1 MSAQGLEV
9 IDHTVL
15 LTHEWINDL
24 RDRLGWQSSR
34 DALRLLRVTLAQIRD
49 HLGHDELAQLA
60 AQMPLL
66 IRGMFYE
73 GWSPART
80 PLQERSIDQFM
91 APIEAKL
98 ADVQGWRGQE
108 SVAAVFQTLTEKIT
122 DGEIEDVRAGLPQ
135 AIRDMWR
142 V

>member
-1 MSAQGLEV
+1 MSSQGLEV

-24 RDRLGWQSSR
+24 RDRLGWKSSR
-34 DALRLLRVTLAQIRD
+34 DALRLLRVTLAQVRD
-49 HLGHDELAQLA
+49 HLGHDELAQLS

-73 GWSPART
+73 GWSPSHT
-80 PLQERSIDQFM
+80 PLHERSIDQFM
-91 APIEAKL
+91 TPIEAKFT
-98 ADVQGWRGQE
+98 DVQDWHGKE
-108 SVAAVFQTLTEKIT
+108 SVSAVFQTLNEKIS

-135 AIRDMWR
+135 AIRDIWP

>member
-24 RDRLGWQSSR
+24 RDRLGWESSR
-34 DALRLLRVTLAQIRD
+34 DALRLLRVTLAQVRD
-49 HLGHDELAQLA
+49 HLGHEELAQLS

-66 IRGMFYE
+66 IRGIFYE
-73 GWSPART
+73 GWSPSRT
-80 PLQERSIDQFM
+80 PLHERSIEQFM
-91 APIEAKL
+91 APIEAKC
-98 ADVQGWRGQE
+98 ADVQDWRGKE
-108 SVAAVFQTLTEKIT
+108 SVSAVFQTLNEKIS
-122 DGEIEDVRAGLPQ
+122 DGEINDVRAGLPQ
-135 AIRDMWR
+135 AVRDIWP